1 MHLHPETKK
10 LTGLTNGHCR
20 NYIFTSQSGKALSFI
35 QSKKEGISIDIE
47 CNMELVLPKCVGCF
61 ILAQIA
67 PDVKAWVFS
76 EEKRE
81 LNWRTWDLGVRREKE
96 SWLQFYCCL
105 YLQEAGNSRA
115 RKTWVR
121 LRECHRHNRFSGSP

>member
-67 PDVKAWVFS
+67 PDVKAWIFS

-81 LNWRTWDLGVRREKE
+81 LNWRTWDLGVRREGK
-96 SWLQFYCCL
+96 LAAVLLLF
-105 YLQEAGNSRA
+105 
-115 RKTWVR
+115 VP
-121 LRECHRHNRFSGSP
+121 SGSRE